1 MTDSILLDKRE
12 PRQSEFRFVI
22 LALIIGLVIGWGGM
36 LMAAE
41 RMAKQSVKTILVP
54 SNDYATPYEVCQKGF
69 PFVLNQVIV
78 QKVKGDENI
87 TWVAGHPLNQKQVI
101 VCGKAGDYSDVW
113 KRGMIIALYSADP
126 T

>member
-1 MTDSILLDKRE
+1 MNDSILLDKRE
-12 PRQSEFRFVI
+12 PTKHTVFQAGL
-22 LALIIGLVIGWGGM
+22 LALLVGIAIGWIVGAWIASAHTTVTRTM
-36 LMAAE
+36 
-41 RMAKQSVKTILVP
+41 LVP
-54 SNDYATPYEVCQKGF
+54 SNDYATPYDVCQKGF

-78 QKVKGDENI
+78 QKVKGDDNI

-101 VCGKAGDYSDVW
+101 VCSKAGDYSDVW